1 MNSVT
6 NKRTS
11 WKESATGLRGAS
23 EVLTDA
29 GGLTIVCCKME
40 PFLQTLG
47 ETVDGRILL
56 PGLQKLTVYVGYGDM
71 DVSVLIQCTRTRK
84 EHSRS
89 LGEVIVVWEKDP
101 GAVFRGEVESLSEFV
116 GELVHRVGETP
127 KLLWRGD
134 ECDWWG

>member
-1 MNSVT
+1 MNGFT

-11 WKESATGLRGAS
+11 WKESAARLRGAS
-23 EVLTDA
+23 EVLTDVE
-29 GGLTIVCCKME
+29 GSTIVCCKME

-47 ETVDGRILL
+47 ETMDGRILL

-84 EHSRS
+84 EHSRP

-101 GAVFRGEVESLSEFV
+101 GAVFRGEVESLSEFA